1 MKTLKDAMKQALK
14 EMNLEEIPAAS
25 SPLRNE
31 FATKVF
37 RIMRPEGE
45 ISEKISKLEEFS

>member
-1 MKTLKDAMKQALK
+1 MKTLKDAVKQALK

-45 ISEKISKLEEFS
+45 VSGKISKLEEFS